1 MQHGEKPCRGVP
13 PLEESLN
20 DSVES
25 LHDVIVDTKSPTRA
39 REFRLECVPV
49 LGSNLLSSPNY
60 QMEGWSPKVRK
71 LPFQVL
77 MIVRN
82 PRGLLEEL
90 IFSLRELMREPTFFR
105 EY

>member
-1 MQHGEKPCRGVP
+1 
-13 PLEESLN
+13 
-20 DSVES
+20 
-25 LHDVIVDTKSPTRA
+25 
-39 REFRLECVPV
+39 
-49 LGSNLLSSPNY
+49 
-60 QMEGWSPKVRK
+60 
-71 LPFQVL
+71 

>member
-1 MQHGEKPCRGVP
+1 
-13 PLEESLN
+13 
-20 DSVES
+20 
-25 LHDVIVDTKSPTRA
+25 
-39 REFRLECVPV
+39 
-49 LGSNLLSSPNY
+49 
-60 QMEGWSPKVRK
+60 MEGWSPKVRK